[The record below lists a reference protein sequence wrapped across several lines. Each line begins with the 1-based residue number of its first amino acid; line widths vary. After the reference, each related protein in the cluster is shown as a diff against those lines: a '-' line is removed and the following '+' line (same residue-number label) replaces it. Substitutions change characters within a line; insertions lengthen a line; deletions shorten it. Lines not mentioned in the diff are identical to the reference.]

1 MSWHQVNAALGGVVI
16 ALGLWLMWGD
26 LAVMLIAAIALLAAG
41 ILAWASPSIAALWGW
56 ATAVLG
62 LESLAWPIAT
72 MVRIRLASPEPT
84 EEEMGLILTAV
95 LFGLFSS
102 IFWLTFSYGIFK
114 KLRER
119 QDESRKGREISG
131 P

>member
-41 ILAWASPSIAALWGW
+41 MLAWASTSIAALWGW
-56 ATAVLG
+56 ATAILG

-84 EEEMGLILTAV
+84 EEDMGLILTAV

>member
-1 MSWHQVNAALGGVVI
+1 MSWHHVNAALGGVVI

-26 LAVMLIAAIALLAAG
+26 LPVMLIAAIALAAAVT
-41 ILAWASPSIAALWGW
+41 LAWVSPSIAALWGW

-62 LESLAWPIAT
+62 LESLAWPIVT
-72 MVRIRLASPEPT
+72 MARVRLASADPT

-119 QDESRKGREISG
+119 LDESRKQA
-131 P
+131 

>member
-16 ALGLWLMWGD
+16 ALGLWLMWGE
-26 LAVMLIAAIALLAAG
+26 LPVMLIAAIAVLAAAV
-41 ILAWASPSIAALWGW
+41 LAWAGTSIAALWGW

-62 LESLAWPIAT
+62 LESLAWPMVT
-72 MVRIRLASPEPT
+72 MVRIRLASAEPT

-119 QDESRKGREISG
+119 PGESRKRA
-131 P
+131 

>member
-26 LAVMLIAAIALLAAG
+26 LPVMLIAVVALVAAG
-41 ILAWASPSIAALWGW
+41 ILAWTSSSIAAVWGW

-62 LESLAWPIAT
+62 LESLAWPIVT
-72 MVRIRLASPEPT
+72 MVRVRLVSAEPT
-84 EEEMGLILTAV
+84 EEEMGFILTAV

-119 QDESRKGREISG
+119 LDESRKRA
-131 P
+131 

>member
-1 MSWHQVNAALGGVVI
+1 MSWHQLNAALGGVVI
-16 ALGLWLMWGD
+16 AVGLWLMWGD
-26 LAVMLIAAIALLAAG
+26 LPVMLIAVVALLAAG
-41 ILAWASPSIAALWGW
+41 VLAWASTSIAALWGW

-62 LESLAWPIAT
+62 LESLAWPIVT
-72 MVRIRLASPEPT
+72 MVRIRLASAEPT

-119 QDESRKGREISG
+119 LGESQNGA
-131 P
+131 